1 MLGRYLLLQTRFCNS
16 STELQLRD
24 LSYMTYD
31 KTHVRSPMARFR
43 ILDKSSN
50 LPHFSWIVQT
60 FVRSNQML
68 YALSRVFGQ
77 MTQRRSTPRRL
88 INRKSMFRR
97 CCTTSGDN
105 STVGTEA
112 YHRNYNVSR
121 HRLILNGTADE
132 ASNDDSI
139 VAGPQRV
146 QFDVHRVHYAT
157 D

>member
-1 MLGRYLLLQTRFCNS
+1 
-16 STELQLRD
+16 
-24 LSYMTYD
+24 
-31 KTHVRSPMARFR
+31 
-43 ILDKSSN
+43 
-50 LPHFSWIVQT
+50 
-60 FVRSNQML
+60 
-68 YALSRVFGQ
+68 
-77 MTQRRSTPRRL
+77 
-88 INRKSMFRR
+88 MFRR

-112 YHRNYNVSR
+112 RGVHHRNYNVSR

-146 QFDVHRVHYAT
+146 QFDVRRVHYAT